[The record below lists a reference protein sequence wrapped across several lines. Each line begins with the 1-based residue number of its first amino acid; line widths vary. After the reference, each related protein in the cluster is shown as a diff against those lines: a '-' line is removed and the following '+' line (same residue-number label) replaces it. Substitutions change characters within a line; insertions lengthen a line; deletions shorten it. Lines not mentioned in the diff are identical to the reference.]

1 MSRDPLQQ
9 QRGMVLIVCLIV
21 LVVVTIMGLS
31 SIRDTSMEEKMAGN
45 MKNRNMAFQAA
56 ESALRE
62 GEAFV
67 ETTSVLPSFD
77 GSDGLYPQLSDVLHG
92 VSWSVSSAVRSYGST
107 LSGLAEDPVY
117 IIEQMESELE
127 SESLEASQSADTQTY
142 YRITARAVGSTATAV
157 VILQTIYRR

>member
-1 MSRDPLQQ
+1 MSNVPLQH
-9 QRGMVLIVCLIV
+9 QRGMALIICLIV

-31 SIRDTSMEEKMAGN
+31 SIRDTAMEEKMAGN

-62 GEAFV
+62 GEAYV

-77 GSDGLYPQLSDVLHG
+77 STDGLYPQLSDVLNG
-92 VSWSVSSAVRSYGST
+92 VSWSVSSAVRSYGGT
-107 LSGLAEDPVY
+107 LSDLAEQPVY
-117 IIEQMESELE
+117 IIEQMDSELE
-127 SESLEASQSADTQTY
+127 SESLEVNQSADTQTY
-142 YRITARAVGSTATAV
+142 YRITARAVGSTTTAV